1 MPKVTV
7 SKVKHRPTTPYRVRY
22 VEGGKRKDKFFKVK
36 TGEGGADQWAKDK
49 LAEQAKLGT
58 AEGPITREERRAVMT
73 FRDAVEEMT
82 GDRPSLTDAVGHF
95 LGHLS
100 ITNKPMLCSDVAD
113 SLIDR
118 LEKEGKSKR
127 HIDSTRNRMVRFN
140 AEYGDRMA
148 GDINTEIVDDFITHL
163 GVASVTMLN
172 YRLAL
177 SSMFAH
183 AIRLKAASEN
193 PVADAMRP
201 KALKKEPG
209 ILTNQQL
216 VAMLA
221 AATDR
226 YLPALAISFFSGIR
240 ASEIEDLKWENIDFD
255 EMHIEIKTT
264 VAKRDMRRFVP
275 ISDNLRAW
283 ILPHRKNQ
291 GLVIQSPQIHRT
303 ERERA
308 TAIAGIDWPANA
320 GRHSYASYHLAAFN
334 DVGKTAF
341 NMGKKNPTDVYAD
354 YRALVKPKDAAT
366 YWSIRPEAVDNVTSI
381 KVG

>member
-1 MPKVTV
+1 MHKVTV
-7 SKVKHRPTTPYRVRY
+7 QEINHSIYSYRVRY
-22 VEGGKRKDKFFKVK
+22 TEGGKRKDKYFKVK
-36 TGEGGADQWAKDK
+36 TGEKGANQWAQAKRK
-49 LAEQAKLGT
+49 EQAELGT
-58 AEGPITREERRAVMT
+58 AEESITKEERRAVMT
-73 FRDAVEEMT
+73 FRDAVGEMT
-82 GDRPSLTDAVGHF
+82 EDKPSLTDAVGHF

-100 ITNKPMLCSDVAD
+100 VTNKPMLCSDVAD

-127 HIDSTRNRMVRFN
+127 HMDSTRNRMEKFN

-148 GDINTEIVDDFITHL
+148 GDITTEIVDDFITHL
-163 GVASVTMLN
+163 GVAPVTVRN
-172 YRLAL
+172 YRIAL
-177 SSMFAH
+177 SGMFTH

-193 PVADAMRP
+193 PVAEAIRP
-201 KALKKEPG
+201 KVVKKEPG

-216 VAMLA
+216 VALLA

-240 ASEIEDLKWENIDFD
+240 ASEIEELKWENIDFD
-255 EMHIEIKTT
+255 EEHIEIKAP
-264 VAKRDMRRFVP
+264 VAKKEMRRFVP

-283 ILPHRKNQ
+283 ILPHRQNQ

-303 ERERA
+303 EREKA
-308 TAIAGIDWPANA
+308 TSIAGIDWPTNA

-334 DVGKTAF
+334 DAGKTAF
-341 NMGKKNPTDVYAD
+341 NMGKKNPTELYAD